1 MVSGPAD
8 YLSCLNPAVAFGASF
23 EQTYAGS
30 SDGWNRAYVYL
41 PIPLVGALIAVV
53 FHEFAYKKVS

>member
-8 YLSCLNPAVAFGASF
+8 YLSCLNPAVAFGACF

-30 SDGWNRAYVYL
+30 ANGWSRAYVYL
-41 PIPLVGALIAVV
+41 PIPFLGAIIAVI
-53 FHEFAYKKVS
+53 FHEFIYKKVS